1 MSADQGA
8 PPAARPTDRLP
19 IGQIVLLAALTAT
32 LPASIDGLSPALP
45 ALAGTLEV
53 EATRISTAMS
63 AFVISFALAQLVG
76 GMLADALGRR
86 PVILTGLLVYAL
98 GGLLAALAPTYA
110 LLLAAR
116 VLQGLGAAMAVLLA
130 RTIVRDQLPREAA
143 ARALAL
149 IGVLFGVVPILAPL
163 ASGVLVELGGAR
175 APFLAMAVMALVIWL
190 ASVARLPETL
200 PAAKRLPLD
209 PPGLVRSLAAL
220 LRSPALMAYVVG
232 NAFAYSGI
240 LLFSSAAPQVFIGHL
255 GFAAGGFALLLAFS
269 TLGFMAGNVASY
281 RLVHRRGVDGT
292 ARIGT
297 LFQLAGPAVMLAA
310 VSLWPEDWAA
320 LILPQ
325 ILYTFGWGIVQ
336 PQTQAGALSTHPE
349 RIGQSSALL
358 GFVQL
363 ALSGAIVALFA
374 RLTDG
379 LPMSL
384 ALGMAFCGVMS
395 VLVTW
400 SLVGR
405 VRA

>member
-1 MSADQGA
+1 MNSSPGA
-8 PPAARPTDRLP
+8 PAAARPADRLP
-19 IGQIVLLAALTAT
+19 IGQIVLLAALTAI

-45 ALAGTLEV
+45 ALADTLAV
-53 EATRISTAMS
+53 EATRTSTAMS

-86 PVILTGLLVYAL
+86 PVILVGLLVYAL
-98 GGLLAALAPTYA
+98 AGVLAALAPSYEW
-110 LLLAAR
+110 LLAAR
-116 VLQGLGAAMAVLLA
+116 VLQGLGSAMAVLLA

-163 ASGVLVELGGAR
+163 ASGALVELGGAR
-175 APFLAMAVMALVIWL
+175 APFLAMTAMAVIVWLV
-190 ASVARLPETL
+190 SVARLPETL
-200 PAAKRLPLD
+200 PVGKRLPLD
-209 PPGLVRSLAAL
+209 PAGLFRSLAEL
-220 LRSPALMAYVVG
+220 VRSPALMAYVVG

-240 LLFSSAAPQVFIGHL
+240 LLFSSAAPEVFIGHL
-255 GFAAGGFALLLAFS
+255 GFAAGGFALLLALS

-281 RLVHRRGVDGT
+281 RLVHHRGVDGT

-297 LFQLAGPAVMLAA
+297 LFQLAGPAVMLGA
-310 VSLWPEDWAA
+310 VSLWPGAWAA

-325 ILYTFGWGIVQ
+325 MLYTFGWGIVQ

-349 RIGQSSALL
+349 RIGQASALL

-363 ALSGAIVALFA
+363 ALSGAFVALFA

-379 LPMSL
+379 LPFSL
-384 ALGMAFCGVMS
+384 ALGMAFCGAMA
-395 VLVTW
+395 VLISW
-400 SLVGR
+400 RFIGR
-405 VRA
+405 VRP